1 VRIHLDPSRRKCPIR
16 SLVLGL
22 LASMSAV
29 IVTPSLSA
37 QDLLAQRIAHTDLDK
52 FAASSSHGGAGA
64 RINQQLLDSNSLG
77 VNLNFLIRGR
87 LLPGGGIGHHFH
99 NSCEEMQLILNGEAE
114 FTIDGRT
121 ALIKGPAGAP
131 CRMGHSHALYNPT
144 DKPVEYLN
152 INVGAFKGHCDS
164 FDLGDSRIGVPKD
177 PIPVFMSARLDGS
190 DLKPVAGL
198 HGGTGTVQYRRLF
211 GPDVFLT
218 NWAYVDYLAIPA
230 GASEGKHWHRGVEEV
245 YYVLSGSGRVAVGD
259 ETVDIQAGDAVPVRL
274 YEVHSFSSLGP
285 GDLQLMIFGIS
296 TQKNA
301 LDTQVGLPDA
311 PTWLQVSPKKE
322 D

>member
-1 VRIHLDPSRRKCPIR
+1 VRVHLDPPREKYSVR
-16 SLVLGL
+16 LLLLGL
-22 LASMSAV
+22 IAGASAALLP
-29 IVTPSLSA
+29 TTLGA
-37 QDLLAQRIAHTDLDK
+37 QATLAQRIAHTDLDRY
-52 FAASSSHGGAGA
+52 AASSSHGGAGT
-64 RINQQLLDSNSLG
+64 RINQQLLDGNSLG

-99 NSCEEMQLILNGEAE
+99 NSCEEMQFILDGEAE

-144 DKPVEYLN
+144 DRPVEYLN
-152 INVGAFKGHCDS
+152 INVGASKGHCDN

-177 PIPVFMSARLDGS
+177 PVPVFMSARLDGS
-190 DLKPVAGL
+190 QLLPVAGF
-198 HGGTGTVQYRRLF
+198 HGGAGTVMYRRLF

-218 NWAYVDYLAIPA
+218 SWAYVDFLAIPS
-230 GASEGKHWHRGVEEV
+230 GASEGEHWHRGVEEV
-245 YYVLSGSGRVAVGD
+245 YYVLSGSGRVVVGD

-274 YEVHSFSSLGP
+274 YEVHSFSNTGAN
-285 GDLQLMIFGIS
+285 DLELMIFGIA

-301 LDTQVGLPDA
+301 LDTQLGSPD
-311 PTWLQVSPKKE
+311 PPVWLQVSPEKK